1 MKKKVK
7 LFLTVV
13 LFVTIFGVGCGKK
26 ETDTKEETQVASY
39 EELEKSIEIN
49 KENSLSIWCYDEADF
64 LYLSEAAKTFYS
76 RYGIAV
82 TVEQRNPTGFLQQ
95 INEAAINK
103 EGPDLYLTTNDQL
116 KIAYEAGL
124 AEPNALFSEEYW
136 ERYFPE
142 VSKKALSLNG
152 YTVGLPLYLDT
163 YFLFYDKTT
172 VNEKPTTLDDVLN
185 FADTFEDEGNEREIF
200 NFDVSD
206 PYYSFMFM
214 GNYGNF
220 FGENGDTYDEFQ
232 VNSEQ
237 TIESMSYYQA
247 FGEFLSV
254 EYENSNEEVV
264 LNGLQEQRLIFAIG
278 NTKMY
283 EKIMDASEDQT
294 SIYAITMLPDL
305 SDTLKSKGISTT
317 TAVVVSPY
325 SKHEKEAALFEAY
338 VSCEYVEAQ
347 YSLSEKISPCK
358 TVAYTNPDLNCII
371 AQYENTLP
379 GPKVLAIGD
388 FWSQAQISF
397 QKIWEGEDVK
407 TVLDEFQTVM
417 ESRQ

>member
-1 MKKKVK
+1 MKKKLK
-7 LFLTVV
+7 LLLSGV
-13 LFVTIFGVGCGKK
+13 LLASVLCSGCGKK
-26 ETDTKEETQVASY
+26 EPEVQEQKEIASY
-39 EELEKSIEIN
+39 DELEASFEVN
-49 KENSLSIWCYDEADF
+49 KENALTIWCWDEADF

-95 INEAAINK
+95 VNDATIQK

-124 AEPNALFSEEYW
+124 AETNDLFSEAYW
-136 ERYFPE
+136 THYFPE
-142 VSKKALSLNG
+142 VTKTALTLG
-152 YTVGLPLYLDT
+152 EKTVGFPLYLDT
-163 YFLFYDKTT
+163 YFLFYDKTI
-172 VNEKPTTLDDVLN
+172 VAEKPSTLDDVLS

-220 FGENGDTYDEFQ
+220 FGAYGDNYAEFQ
-232 VNSEQ
+232 VNTEE
-237 TIESMSYYQA
+237 TISSMEYYQA

-254 EYENSNEEVV
+254 EYENSNDEVI
-264 LNGLQEQRLIFAIG
+264 LNGLMEGRLIFAIG

-283 EKIMDASEDQT
+283 QKLNETEND
-294 SIYAITMLPDL
+294 YAITMLPDL
-305 SDTLKSKGISTT
+305 SSDLQSKGISMTT
-317 TAVVVSPY
+317 TVVISPY
-325 SKHEKEAALFEAY
+325 SKCQEEAELFGAY
-338 VSCEYVEAQ
+338 LTCEYVEGQ
-347 YSLSEKISPCK
+347 YSLSGKISPCK
-358 TVAYTNPDLNCII
+358 TVEYTNPDLNCIV
-371 AQYENTLP
+371 AQYEEALP
-379 GPKVLAIGD
+379 APKVLAVGD

-407 TVLDEFQTVM
+407 TILDEFQTAIT
-417 ESRQ
+417 SRQ